1 VTVELPPVGTPPSPL
16 GYHFAMRFALLLAWV
31 PVTVAVAL
39 APSPSDLA
47 RHFQGLNGTF
57 VLLDGTNGE
66 YIRYN
71 PKRAKERFAP
81 CSTFKIPHTAI
92 LLESGVAPDPTFTL
106 KYDPALKQPE
116 NWARDF
122 DLSGAFKASAVWYYE
137 AMARRLG
144 MPAERKFVERFQ
156 YGNSDTSGGLDAS
169 GGPFW
174 LGGSL
179 RISANEQVE
188 FLRRFYEGSLRL
200 SARTVRLTKEIMV
213 AEEAPGWRLS
223 AKTGAC
229 RPSGEETSN
238 WYVGYVEKGGT
249 VYYFALQMGGKD
261 YGRVYSER
269 ILISRAILTE
279 LGILN

>member
-1 VTVELPPVGTPPSPL
+1 
-16 GYHFAMRFALLLAWV
+16 MRFQRLLAWG

-39 APSPSDLA
+39 TPSQPDLA

-71 PKRAKERFAP
+71 AKRAQERFAP

-106 KYDPALKQPE
+106 TYDPALKQSE

-122 DLSGAFKASAVWYYE
+122 DLRGAFKASAMWYYQ

-144 MPAERKFVERFQ
+144 MPVEREFVERFQ
-156 YGNSDTSGGLDAS
+156 YGNSDTSGGLDAAD
-169 GGPFW
+169 GPFW
-174 LGGSL
+174 LDGSL

-188 FLRRFYEGSLRL
+188 FLRRFYEGRLRL
-200 SARTVRLTKEIMV
+200 SARTIRLTKEIMV
-213 AEEAPGWRLS
+213 AAETPAWRLS

-229 RPSGEETSN
+229 QPSGEETSN
-238 WYVGYVEKGGT
+238 WYVGYVEKGGASST
-249 VYYFALQMGGKD
+249 TSLYRWA
-261 YGRVYSER
+261 ER
-269 ILISRAILTE
+269 TTAVRIQSAFQSAARSSPSLVSLTE
-279 LGILN
+279 ARLA